1 MDTWDYEFVDK
12 TQPAKFDATLKLI
25 EHFIEHERGCV
36 ATQTLVHNTYALP
49 ALQQADAIFVLRTR
63 KTRGRIIGFLL
74 TNGWLHTTPGS
85 TPTKIHVSL
94 VCGNVPHAGKAIH
107 IYMFREARKKGFK
120 ISHLDAIQPLAT
132 YYPRFGY
139 IRNFPGNGLSGNGA
153 SEISMTKNLTSG
165 PNWIEKP
172 ASTPKRSRRST
183 LAKIAPQKVQERP
196 ASKRSAPT
204 SKNVYHPNEI
214 VWVKFPKEPWWPAQ
228 ISAVTGR
235 ALSVTWYG
243 TGQKS
248 TFARG
253 EYPVKRW
260 TDTPPPPTKRT
271 ILHEKAIN
279 LASKAAAGHVS

>member
-12 TQPAKFDATLKLI
+12 TQPAKYDETLKLI
-25 EHFIEHERGCV
+25 EHFIEHEHGCV
-36 ATQTLVHNTYALP
+36 ATQTRVFNTYASQ
-49 ALQQADAIFVLRTR
+49 ALQEADAIFVLRTR

-74 TNGWLHTTPGS
+74 ANGWLHANRP

-94 VCGNVPHAGKAIH
+94 VCGNVPQAGKAIH

-120 ISHLDAIQPLAT
+120 ISHLDALQPLAT

-139 IRNFPGNGLSGNGA
+139 VRNFPGNGLSGNGA

-165 PNWIEKP
+165 PNWIEKEEP
-172 ASTPKRSRRST
+172 VPVPVAKERPRRST
-183 LAKIAPQKVQERP
+183 LAKIAPQKIRERP
-196 ASKRSAPT
+196 AP
-204 SKNVYHPNEI
+204 KNVYHPDEI

-228 ISAVTGR
+228 IHSVTGR
-235 ALSVTWYG
+235 TLTVTWYG

-253 EYPVKRW
+253 EYPVRRW
-260 TDTPPPPTKRT
+260 TDTPQPPAKRT

-279 LASKAAAGHVS
+279 LASKAAAGHVV